1 MDEARAADVASAVA
15 ALAQAKGLT
24 VGASESLTSGAVCS
38 ALGAAPQASN
48 WFRGGL
54 VAYAS
59 EVKFDVLDVPVG
71 PVVSRPAALAM
82 AHGAARLLGADVVV
96 AVTGAGGPDPQDGQ
110 DPGTVW
116 FGVVAPSG
124 ASTENRLFP
133 GEPGEVVKAATQHA
147 LTLLVG
153 ALDESPTGE

>member
-1 MDEARAADVASAVA
+1 MDGARTADVASAVA

-38 ALGAAPQASN
+38 ALGAAPQASD

-59 EVKFDVLDVPVG
+59 DVKFDVLDVPVG

-82 AHGAARLLGADVVV
+82 AHGAARLLRADVVV

-110 DPGTVW
+110 EPGTVW
-116 FGVVAPSG
+116 FAAVAPRG
-124 ASTENRLFP
+124 EWTERHLFP
-133 GEPGEVVKAATQHA
+133 GEPADVVQAATQQA
-147 LTLLVG
+147 MKLLVG
-153 ALDESPTGE
+153 ALEQSVTEV